1 MVHKRKP
8 SFEFRNQISPRYIE
22 PIFLQLEYDRW
33 YSNQQLITLLR
44 SGGYEIEGKAIVR
57 SNVLAW
63 SQVGLGD
70 KRKING
76 SAQNVFR
83 LSRLG
88 NQFIDLYS
96 TNSSL
101 FYDLMHFLFYSTY
114 QRSGD
119 IQKVQFWLYS
129 RVCDT
134 LWQEAPSITNGSL
147 LTNHLQVESHAAF
160 PEYTPSFSDRAVHGI
175 FPWLQALTPPFLS
188 KRNTIQRYSTR
199 RQYCTPQLFHLATDL
214 IYTTKEGLQYGTSL
228 SVTEQLIEDI
238 CKVCLLDTTS
248 FWEMADLTILS
259 VNGFE
264 IRRGQWGTS
273 ISLEG
278 PPTWITLPDYSLG
291 KVEGDTYDDIEVE
304 SET

>member
-33 YSNQQLITLLR
+33 YSNQQLIRLLR
-44 SGGYEIEGKAIVR
+44 SGGNEVEGNHIVR

-63 SQVGLGD
+63 SHIGLGE
-70 KRKING
+70 RKKTNG
-76 SAQNVFR
+76 NVQNIFR
-83 LSRLG
+83 LSALG
-88 NQFIDLYS
+88 KQFIDFYS
-96 TNSSL
+96 TNAGL

-119 IQKVQFWLYS
+119 IQKVRFWLYS

-134 LWQEAPSITNGSL
+134 LWQDAPSSINGPL
-147 LTNHLQVESHAAF
+147 LTNRLQVESHADF
-160 PEYTPSFSDRAVHGI
+160 PEYSPSFSDRAIHGI
-175 FPWLQALTPPFLS
+175 GSWLQVLTPPFLL
-188 KRNTIQRYSTR
+188 KPNINQLYSTR
-199 RQYCTPQLFHLATDL
+199 RKYCTPQLFHLATDL

-238 CKVCLLDTTS
+238 CKVCLLDTAS
-248 FWEMADLTILS
+248 FWEMADLTILA

-278 PPTWITLPDYSLG
+278 PPTWITLPDYSHE
-291 KVEGDTYDDIEVE
+291 KVEGDTQDDIEAE